1 MLPNS
6 FNLFKKDIKLKV
18 IQTLD
23 YYKKS
28 KFNTFG
34 MVLQNLW
41 FRVWLKTVIFY
52 NVKLMF

>member
-6 FNLFKKDIKLKV
+6 FNLFRKDIKLKV

-41 FRVWLKTVIFY
+41 FRVWSKTVIFY